1 MEVSP
6 SIQQTTFEQFQKAI
20 EESKNKAEIAK
31 IIEEILEN
39 QSVNTFSEYLNMK
52 EIDEVRKLKSLK
64 RMMLFDSSFSLKS
77 VITKSSTT
85 L

>member
-64 RMMLFDSSFSLKS
+64 RMMFLILP
-77 VITKSSTT
+77 
-85 L
+85 LA